1 MKRPRAIVTDIE
13 GTTTPIAFVHETL
26 FPYARAALP
35 DFLSGTPRPAHVE
48 AALAEA
54 RRLAGDET
62 LSDRDTVAVL
72 LQWIDEDRKLPP
84 LKTLQG
90 LVWAEGYRSGQ
101 IRAPVYD
108 DAAAALRAW
117 YGEGIVLAV
126 YSSGSV
132 AAQKLL
138 FGHSDHGDLTP
149 LFSAW
154 FDLETGSKLDR
165 ESYTAIAGALKL
177 PPRDILFLS
186 DNPGELAAAQ
196 HAGIAAVGVNRGN
209 PPRFLLEDTFVAGSF
224 VEIHFNQ

>member
-1 MKRPRAIVTDIE
+1 MRRPRAIVTDIE

-35 DFLSGTPRPAHVE
+35 DFLTGTPRPPEVE
-48 AALAEA
+48 SALAEA
-54 RRLAGDET
+54 RALAGST
-62 LSDRDTVAVL
+62 ALTHSDTVTVL
-72 LQWIDEDRKLPP
+72 LRWIDEDRKVQP

-101 IRAPVYD
+101 LRAPVYD

-117 YGEGIVLAV
+117 HDEGIVLAV

-154 FDLETGSKLDR
+154 FDLETGSKR
-165 ESYTAIAGALKL
+165 ESASYSAIADALAL
-177 PPRDILFLS
+177 PPNEILFLS
-186 DNPGELAAAQ
+186 DHPGELAAADQ
-196 HAGIAAVGVNRGN
+196 AGFAALGIDRGETSG
-209 PPRFLLEDTFVAGSF
+209 PSPEFPSVVRSFAEITFDG
-224 VEIHFNQ
+224 